1 MGDRIYGDTLSSGEA
16 NDGAPGDLFSAYV
29 AFFLDDRDDDD
40 ENDAKK

>member
-1 MGDRIYGDTLSSGEA
+1 MGDRIYGDTLSSEA

-29 AFFLDDRDDDD
+29 AFFPDGLDDD